1 MPLAFLSPVFCPIQT
16 NFCYIMTQLRELIPE
31 PITAE
36 SFAPY
41 GQLITPQD
49 DSKPFDEQDAQ
60 LELSQ
65 GQPRFYLMRLHHRG
79 YRFDKITRHERCSQ
93 CLGSLQGQN
102 WYLAVAPPTQ
112 GNCPDTTRLKAF
124 AIPGTCFVKLH
135 PGTWH
140 AGPYFEAETV
150 DFYNLELTDTNVTD
164 HFSYDYGEKDGVEFA
179 IAPNSSPTHP

>member
-1 MPLAFLSPVFCPIQT
+1 ML
-16 NFCYIMTQLRELIPE
+16 TQLRELPPE

-41 GQLITPQD
+41 GQLITPQED
-49 DSKPFDEQDAQ
+49 GKPFDEQDAQ
-60 LELSQ
+60 LELNQ

-79 YRFDKITRHERCSQ
+79 YRFHQITRHERCSQ

-112 GNCPDTTRLKAF
+112 GNCPDATRLKAF
-124 AIPGTCFVKLH
+124 HIPGTCFVKLH
-135 PGTWH
+135 RGTWH

-164 HFSYDYGEKDGVEFA
+164 YLSYDYLEKDGVEFS
-179 IAPNSSPTHP
+179 IIPKPD